1 MIQLSAPFPVGFG
14 GHNTAAPPP
23 PNAVPGQ
30 AGTFTAGVAPVS
42 TNQNQTQVAV
52 PASGNPSQSDTD
64 SQGNDT
70 ETPTRGQ
77 YGDGQKGQGQ
87 QKLSQEE
94 QQQVDELRSRDR
106 EVRAHEAAHAAAG
119 GRYVTSGPKFQ
130 VKRGP
135 DGRQYAVGGE
145 VNIDTSPVPNDPE
158 ATLAKAQAV
167 QAAANA
173 PANPSSQDRSVAL
186 AAAQMAARARL
197 ELLKKQ
203 RDEQGY
209 PSGYEPPAIRAY
221 RNLDGYFQRQA
232 ANTTPPISVQ
242 A

>member
-14 GHNTAAPPP
+14 GHNATAAPQ

-30 AGTFTAGVAPVS
+30 AGTFTAGVSPVS
-42 TNQNQTQVAV
+42 TNQNQTPVAV
-52 PASGNPSQSDTD
+52 PAAGNSSQSDTD
-64 SQGNDT
+64 AQGNNT

-77 YGDGQKGQGQ
+77 YGSGQGGEE
-87 QKLSQEE
+87 KLTQEE
-94 QQQVDELRSRDR
+94 QKQVEELKARDR

-130 VKRGP
+130 MQRGP

-145 VNIDTSPVPNDPE
+145 VNIDTSPIPDDPE
-158 ATLAKAQAV
+158 ATLSKAQAI

-173 PANPSSQDRSVAL
+173 PANPSGQDRSVAL
-186 AAAQMAARARL
+186 AAAQMAARARV
-197 ELLKKQ
+197 EILKK
-203 RDEQGY
+203 RREEQGF
-209 PSGYEPPAIRAY
+209 PSGYQPPAIRAY
-221 RNLDGYFQRQA
+221 KNLDGYFQRQA
-232 ANTTPPISVQ
+232 ANTTEPINVR

>member
-14 GHNTAAPPP
+14 GHNTAAPPQ

-30 AGTFTAGVAPVS
+30 AGSFTAGVAPVS
-42 TNQNQTQVAV
+42 TNQNQTAVAV

-64 SQGNDT
+64 AQGNNT

-77 YGDGQKGQGQ
+77 YGSGQGGQ
-87 QKLSQEE
+87 DKLSQEE
-94 QQQVDELRSRDR
+94 QKQVEELKARDR

-130 VKRGP
+130 IKRGP

-145 VNIDTSPVPNDPE
+145 VNIDTSPIPDDPE
-158 ATLAKAQAV
+158 ATLAKAQTI

-173 PANPSSQDRSVAL
+173 PANPSGQDRSVAL
-186 AAAQMAARARL
+186 AAAQMAARARV
-197 ELLKKQ
+197 EVLKKR
-203 RDEQGY
+203 RDAQGY
-209 PSGYEPPAIRAY
+209 PSGYQPPAIRAY
-221 RNLDGYFQRQA
+221 QNLDGYFQRQA
-232 ANTTPPISVQ
+232 TNTTAPISVR